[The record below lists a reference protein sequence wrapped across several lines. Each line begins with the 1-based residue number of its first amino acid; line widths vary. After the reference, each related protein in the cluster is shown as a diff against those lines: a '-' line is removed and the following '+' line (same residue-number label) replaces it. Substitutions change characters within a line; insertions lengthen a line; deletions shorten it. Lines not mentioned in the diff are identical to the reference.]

1 MKEVNIP
8 HDVWQASL
16 QRVKRGLVFVE
27 PVLVG
32 SQDELLRGARGL
44 CKRGCGRQQVKSRAR
59 PDSEGGLA
67 LAPSRCRA
75 QAQRQRQAQSRPAL
89 PVSVNAPPGYTT
101 APDPVKLI
109 QVNHRCPFSRASLVR
124 WGAESCHELLFARG
138 NCRREDFA
146 CASYYGASRRRR
158 DAVGPLPPGGR
169 AMPVGGRRVSPGA
182 CQARALRQ
190 AWRYARARAST
201 PSAAAGRRGLKRGSI
216 ANDEAPRMRR

>member
-124 WGAESCHELLFARG
+124 WGAESCHELLFLGLPVETVGGKTLPALPIMELPAAGGMPSGLFLRAGGPCQLEVAVSVQVRARPG
-138 NCRREDFA
+138 RSGRL
-146 CASYYGASRRRR
+146 GATPGRARRRR
-158 DAVGPLPPGGR
+158 
-169 AMPVGGRRVSPGA
+169 RR
-182 CQARALRQ
+182 LR
-190 AWRYARARAST
+190 
-201 PSAAAGRRGLKRGSI
+201 AAGV
-216 ANDEAPRMRR
+216 